1 MIRKLSTII
10 QQTYY
15 NFNNPLRGINFE
27 YDIQPQVNFS
37 FDERGARTV
46 QWFDEK
52 VGSADYISFNFSEI
66 REESL
71 TEARQNAITNIKNA
85 YLHRA

>member
-1 MIRKLSTII
+1 MFRKLSTII
-10 QQTYY
+10 QQSYY

-37 FDERGARTV
+37 FDERGASTV

-52 VGSADYISFNFSEI
+52 VGVS
-66 REESL
+66 
-71 TEARQNAITNIKNA
+71 
-85 YLHRA
+85 

>member
-1 MIRKLSTII
+1 MFRKLSAII

-37 FDERGARTV
+37 IEERGARTV
-46 QWFDEK
+46 QWLDEK
-52 VGSADYISFNFSEI
+52 VGSPDYFVFTEEEVQ
-66 REESL
+66 EESVTSPRIQSL
-71 TEARQNAITNIKNA
+71 SKIRGTYFDK
-85 YLHRA
+85 

>member
-1 MIRKLSTII
+1 MFRKLSTII

-15 NFNNPLRGINFE
+15 NFNNPIRGINFE

-37 FDERGARTV
+37 FDERGASTV

-52 VGSADYISFNFSEI
+52 VGSPNYFVF
-66 REESL
+66 
-71 TEARQNAITNIKNA
+71 TEAEIQKESNTTRRLQSLSRIRGTYFDK
-85 YLHRA
+85 